1 MSGEIPKSVDASVLF
16 AREHYEYVRRRTP

>member
-16 AREHYEYVRRRTP
+16 AREHYEYVGGGRP